1 MKSNP
6 TRLWWIA
13 IALGWAIDLLFWEHG
28 LGVNFAIYLLLCLIG
43 GLYILYTEGIRPS
56 RNAYWLLAPTAF
68 FLIVTFT
75 RAEPLTSFLAHTLSL
90 FLLSL
95 FAITCTGGLWTQ
107 YGFSDYLSG
116 FFRLGLNALFK
127 SFAYASDTR
136 RERVAR
142 DETQKRSPWPILR
155 GILIALPIV
164 AIFASLLSSADA
176 VFDQRLTDFL
186 DKFNL
191 EDLPEYIWRLFYIL
205 FGASILVGVYLH
217 AGTQSSDESINNEKR
232 LIPAFLGPIESS
244 IVLGSV
250 ALLFASFV
258 VIQFQYFF
266 GGQANIHI
274 DGYTFSEYARRGFG
288 ELVAVAFFSLLLIF
302 GLGAI
307 SRRETETQRKIF
319 SGLSISIVA
328 LVLVMLVSAYER
340 LGLYEAA
347 YGFSRL
353 RTYTHVFMIW
363 LALLLVV
370 TVVLEIT
377 RRENRFAFAALIA
390 SIGFAAT
397 LPILNVDAWIVRANV
412 ERETRGQS
420 EIRGEGGRFTL
431 DSAYFLDLSDDAV
444 PAIARA
450 FQDSNLPESLREEL
464 GAALVCIQRE
474 RNYNHTWDWR
484 SFLVSRWLA
493 DNTLAGLKD
502 KLKPYKLIDS
512 DWPGVVKTPGGKE
525 FNCYHGFMD

>member
-13 IALGWAIDLLFWEHG
+13 IALGWAIDLLFWEHD
-28 LGVNFAIYLLLCLIG
+28 LGVNFAIYLTLCLLG
-43 GLYILYTEGIRPS
+43 GLYILRAEGIRIS
-56 RNAYWLLAPTAF
+56 RNAYLLLAPTAF

-75 RAEPLTSFLAHTLSL
+75 RAEGLTAFLAHTLSL

-95 FAITCTGGLWTQ
+95 FVITCTGGLWTQ

-127 SFAYASDTR
+127 PFAYASETR

-142 DETQKRSPWPILR
+142 DDVPRRSPWPIVR

-176 VFDQRLTDFL
+176 VFDQRLTDFIE
-186 DKFNL
+186 KFNL
-191 EDLPEYIWRLFYIL
+191 QDLPEYIWRLFYIL
-205 FGASILVGVYLH
+205 FGASILVGVFLH
-217 AGTQSSDESINNEKR
+217 AGTQSSDESIKSDKH

-250 ALLFASFV
+250 AALFASFV

-307 SRRETETQRKIF
+307 SQRETETQRKIF

-377 RRENRFAFAALIA
+377 RRENRFAFAALIVA
-390 SIGFAAT
+390 IGFAAS
-397 LPILNVDAWIVRANV
+397 LPLLNVDAWIVRQNIQ
-412 ERETRGQS
+412 RE
-420 EIRGEGGRFTL
+420 IEGGAKTEPDLGRASL
-431 DSAYFLDLSDDAV
+431 DSSYFLQLSDDAIPPIANSFQNPKL
-444 PAIARA
+444 PA
-450 FQDSNLPESLREEL
+450 NLREEL
-464 GAALVCIQRE
+464 GAALVCQQEQRKSVD
-474 RNYNHTWDWR
+474 NMDWQ
-484 SFLVSRWLA
+484 SFHLSRWLA
-493 DNTLAGLKD
+493 DKTLAGLTAE
-502 KLKPYKLIDS
+502 LKAYTLDDS
-512 DWPGVVKTPGGKE
+512 DGAQVVTTPSGQE
-525 FNCYHGFMD
+525 FNCYYGFID